1 MFAKEEDDMSRKAMT
16 AAVFFSTVLLTNVPA
31 WSATPCQNG
40 SEHPVKSIYA
50 DLDPV
55 TDDVFNMKINLVRG
69 GNGGNGGGNGGNG
82 GQGGNGGNGGQG
94 GNGDGNG
101 GQGGNGNGGG
111 DANSEG
117 PQAGHSYGGADE
129 APAYGPGPNAGPGDC
144 DGGLL

>member
-1 MFAKEEDDMSRKAMT
+1 MSRKAMT
-16 AAVFFSTVLLTNVPA
+16 AAVFFSAVLLTNVPA

-55 TDDVFNMKINLVRG
+55 TDDVFNMKINLARG

-82 GQGGNGGNGGQG
+82 GQGGNGGGNGGNGGQG

-101 GQGGNGNGGG
+101 GQGDNGNGGG